1 MLRRFAVGS
10 TVLIHM
16 RFDCSGEGDAQASIR
31 YKKLPASMQPKPL
44 PNNFTPFPLPKYD
57 EDLGY
62 GPVRLRNIPDI
73 ERAKQREKQKEV
85 AVMEAIMEG
94 EEKEGNAQV
103 QQDSILQM
111 QRKVVKEEKLLH
123 SSSLD
128 VSTLSSSSGD
138 ALGGYSVSS
147 DYPLIDRLYC
157 ERSLEDLL
165 SQFMDRPQVEARSA
179 ALADMASTI
188 QHRTDEELVRMFEE
202 ISSPFTPD
210 GRGLNFLGTVVRKYG
225 RPFRVTTSLLNA
237 YVNLIDAA
245 SVVFVQ
251 DQPWR
256 LSRSPALIIQ
266 LLHFMALIKI
276 FEPNKWFTFSNHAPS
291 NRADY
296 KHPRGVNKNTA
307 FWCTGENLFDHMV
320 WLIAQEEEKEEGVK
334 NLSLLDLC
342 SNDQLVDLLNG
353 FAAVMPEGKAIGS
366 VFNSITKIFLQ
377 RMRNHPN
384 DSWKPEEIATIERMY
399 FTSVMSD
406 SSNKDLLKFLLNDT
420 TCPRGADFFAAV
432 SRERDAIV
440 HEKALNM
447 LQEAIDKSNKKEYT
461 SNLLAL
467 LESGSELLLSI
478 SNKYIAYNFAMKN
491 EFDQRILRSF
501 TYFDAIAEKLQ
512 VEQPRITSRIP
523 VSLRDIQEQML
534 SSNGANVLSTP
545 ETMTTY
551 LTSLPNYLTKD
562 SKHRF
567 SQSLRTMLS
576 QLEYLNSM
584 DSVFILH
591 SSLMATSTDQL
602 VSAVRRLPTGKDS
615 LIVTMSCLRELSVK
629 CFTSPKIKERNACK
643 QALEII
649 AYELEKGRAVLVPFS
664 EEIRL
669 HDAGAYCDEDLML
682 WSIAAF
688 FARELPLVKVHTLMH
703 SDCTARTPY
712 RFLKGQHN
720 LLNSTNSL
728 YDKNAPLLSALH
740 SKELKLVTHH
750 TKLRTAVRDR
760 VNTLHYYNPVRA
772 RFVYRRDKAL
782 FDKYH
787 VTARNLAP
795 GFSRG
800 GLKHDWRG
808 LGVYTPDHPQVP
820 YSPLKGMSC
829 GVSSVND

>member
-10 TVLIHM
+10 TVLVHM
-16 RFDCSGEGDAQASIR
+16 RFDGSGEGEAQEAVR
-31 YKKLPASMQPKPL
+31 YKKLPSSMQPKPL

-57 EDLGY
+57 EDLGF

-73 ERAKQREKQKEV
+73 EKAKQREKQKEV
-85 AVMEAIMEG
+85 AVMESIMEG
-94 EEKEGNAQV
+94 EMGNEQ
-103 QQDSILQM
+103 LQESSTL
-111 QRKVVKEEKLLH
+111 QLQTKKEEKDEEILH
-123 SSSLD
+123 SFSSEEL
-128 VSTLSSSSGD
+128 SFSSSSGD

-225 RPFRVTTSLLNA
+225 RPFRVTTSLLTA
-237 YVNLIDAA
+237 YVNLVNAA

-251 DQPWR
+251 EQPWR
-256 LSRSPALIIQ
+256 LSNNPKLIIQ

-296 KHPRGVNKNTA
+296 KHPRGTNKNTA
-307 FWCTGENLFDHMV
+307 FWCTGEDLFDHML
-320 WLIAQEEEKEEGVK
+320 WLIEEGEGEEKS
-334 NLSLLDLC
+334 LLLDLC

-353 FAAVMPEGKAIGS
+353 FAAVMPDGKAIGS
-366 VFNSITKIFLQ
+366 VFNSIMKIFVQ
-377 RMRNHPN
+377 RIQMHPN
-384 DSWKPEEIATIERMY
+384 DSWKPEDIATIERMY
-399 FTSVMSD
+399 FTSVMAD
-406 SSNKDLLKFLLNDT
+406 SSNKDLLKFLLNNT
-420 TCPRGADFFAAV
+420 IYPRGADFFAAV
-432 SRERDAIV
+432 SRERDEMV
-440 HEKALNM
+440 HEKALSM
-447 LQEAIDKSNKKEYT
+447 LQESIDKSNKEGDT
-461 SNLLAL
+461 STLLAL

-478 SNKYIAYNFAMKN
+478 SNKDIAYNFAMRN
-491 EFDQRILRSF
+491 EFDQRILKSF
-501 TYFDAIAEKLQ
+501 TYFDVIAEKLQ
-512 VEQPRITSRIP
+512 VEQSRISAQIP
-523 VSLRDIQEQML
+523 VSLRDVQVQL
-534 SSNGANVLSTP
+534 CSSMRENVLSAS
-545 ETMTTY
+545 ETMKTS
-551 LTSLPNYLTKD
+551 LDSLPNYLA
-562 SKHRF
+562 KHPKRRF

-584 DSVFILH
+584 DSVFLLH
-591 SSLMATSTDQL
+591 SSLMTTSTDQL
-602 VSAVRRLPTGKDS
+602 ISAVRRLPTGKDS
-615 LIVTMSCLRELSVK
+615 LIVTSSCLRELSVK
-629 CFTSPKIKERNACK
+629 SFTSPKIKEREACK

-649 AYELEKGRAVLVPFS
+649 AYELEKGRVVLVPFS

-712 RFLKGQHN
+712 RFLKGQHH
-720 LLNSTNSL
+720 LLSSTNSL
-728 YDKNAPLLSALH
+728 YDKDAPLLSALY

-820 YSPLKGMSC
+820 YTPITKVQSEE
-829 GVSSVND
+829 SSVNV